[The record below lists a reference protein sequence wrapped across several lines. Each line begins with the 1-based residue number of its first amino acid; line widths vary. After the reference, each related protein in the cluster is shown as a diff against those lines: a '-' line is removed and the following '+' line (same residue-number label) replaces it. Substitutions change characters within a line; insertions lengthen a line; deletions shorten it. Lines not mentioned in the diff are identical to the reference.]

1 LGSISVDPPDPGAA
15 PAAAAGRRTLD
26 PGAVY
31 VVLFLVVL
39 ALGVNWP
46 VMSIALRSVSPLWMA
61 AFRLVAA
68 TATVLVL
75 TAATGR
81 LEAPHRKD
89 YPVVASVAVFGLAL
103 VFVLVF
109 FALEIVPPGRSS
121 ILVWTAGLWTVPI
134 AVAFVG
140 EHMGRRRWLGL
151 MTGIAG
157 MLLVFEPAR
166 LDWADGRVVL
176 GHLML
181 LGAALTHAGVA
192 VHIRRHRW
200 VSTPLRLLP
209 WQLAAAT
216 LPMAALALA
225 VEGLPSVAWTPGLAA
240 NLVFQGVVV
249 SGFATW
255 GQMTVLRSHTA
266 IGTNL
271 VLMLV
276 PVVGLLSSVLVVGET
291 LTVAVVAGLVL
302 VVAGV
307 ATARV
312 ADSGPRVRP

>member
-1 LGSISVDPPDPGAA
+1 LGSISVDPADPGAA
-15 PAAAAGRRTLD
+15 PAAAGRRTLD

-61 AFRLVAA
+61 VFRLVAA

-81 LEAPHRKD
+81 LEMPHRRD
-89 YPVVASVAVFGLAL
+89 YPVVASVAVFGLVL

-121 ILVWTAGLWTVPI
+121 ILVWTAGLWTVPL

-140 EHMGRRRWLGL
+140 ESMGRRRWLGL
-151 MTGIAG
+151 ITGIAG
-157 MLLVFEPAR
+157 MLLVFEPTR
-166 LDWADGRVVL
+166 LAWTDGRVVL
-176 GHLML
+176 GHGML
-181 LGAALTHAGVA
+181 LGAAFTHAGVA

-240 NLVFQGVVV
+240 NLAFQGVVV